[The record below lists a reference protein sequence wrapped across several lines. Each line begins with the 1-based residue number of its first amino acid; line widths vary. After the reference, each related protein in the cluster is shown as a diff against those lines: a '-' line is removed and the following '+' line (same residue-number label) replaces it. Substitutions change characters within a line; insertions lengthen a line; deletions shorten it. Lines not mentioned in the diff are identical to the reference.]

1 MTHHQSWR
9 WATTLC
15 VGLVGVGLLNLSVD
29 SASAR
34 RPAAADKSPIATLD
48 LNGVLSTLEEREVR
62 EKELQAVIQEQTT
75 KLEELKKTAEQAQAD
90 LKVLPERTKDWKKKR
105 EEAIRLAMRLEGEDK
120 LAKAIVEEERKKL
133 SLDLFTKIKD
143 AAGRF
148 AQREG
153 YVMVLSNDS
162 NIDIPIDAPETQVQA
177 AMVGRRVL
185 YRADAS
191 DITQAVAQMMN
202 TEFKAR

>member
-1 MTHHQSWR
+1 MNSQQTWR
-9 WATTLC
+9 WAMVGC
-15 VGLVGVGLLNLSVD
+15 IGLVGVGLLNLGTNQ
-29 SASAR
+29 ASAR
-34 RPAAADKSPIATLD
+34 RPAAADKCCVATLD

-62 EKELQAVIQEQTT
+62 EKELQAFIQGLQT
-75 KLEELKKTAEQAQAD
+75 KLDELKKSAQQAQDD
-90 LKVLPERTKDWKKKR
+90 LKVLPERTKDWKNKR

-120 LAKAIVEEERKKL
+120 LAKALVEDERKKL

-153 YVMVLSNDS
+153 YVLVISNDS
-162 NIDIPIDAPETQVQA
+162 AVEIPIEAPEQQVQA

-191 DITQAVAQMMN
+191 DISQAVAQMMN